1 MPGFDYLETRRAD
14 RPSSFPVLQKEQS
27 VSRAVRR
34 THRRDRPRPTAAAL
48 ALALAVAVG
57 CGGETAAEAN
67 DHLEATARE
76 HAGDRPVAGAAAA
89 ATPAD
94 SVEARKVAY
103 GTVDGR
109 ELTGYLAAP
118 VGAPDSLPGL
128 IVIHE
133 WWGLNEH
140 IRTMTREL
148 AARGYRAL
156 AVDLYGDAVAETP
169 DSARA
174 LVGSVDG
181 DAARQ
186 NLRAAHAWLTERGS
200 SRVGSVGWCF
210 GGGWSLRAALAMPE
224 ELDAAVIYYGRP
236 VTDPEQLALLAEHGV
251 PIQGHFGAEDG
262 SIPVSEVEAFEEA
275 LTEAGVTCDIP
286 VYEGAGHAFANPSGT
301 RYEPE
306 AAATARDRT
315 LAFLRTHLGSP
326 SARGGG

>member
-1 MPGFDYLETRRAD
+1 M
-14 RPSSFPVLQKEQS
+14 
-27 VSRAVRR
+27 SRTVRR
-34 THRRDRPRPTAAAL
+34 TARRGRHRPYAGAL
-48 ALALAVAVG
+48 ALAFVLAVGAG
-57 CGGETAAEAN
+57 CGGGTAAEAD

-76 HAGDRPVAGAAAA
+76 HAGDRPVAGAAAVA
-89 ATPAD
+89 PSAD
-94 SVEARKVAY
+94 SVEAREVAY
-103 GTVDGR
+103 GIVEGR
-109 ELTGYLAAP
+109 ELTGYLATP
-118 VGAPDSLPGL
+118 EGAPDSLPGL

-156 AVDLYGDAVAETP
+156 AVDLYDDAVAATP

-181 DAARQ
+181 DAARE

-200 SRVGSVGWCF
+200 TRVGSVGWCF

-236 VTDPEQLALLAEHGV
+236 VTDPQQLVPLGEHGV
-251 PIQGHFGAEDG
+251 PIQGHFGSEDG

-275 LTEAGVTCDIP
+275 LTQAGVTCDIH

-306 AAATARDRT
+306 AAATARERT
-315 LAFLRTHLGSP
+315 LEFLRTHLGSP
-326 SARGGG
+326 SAGDGG